1 MLKSGKLLYFA
12 SYLHLSRGPH
22 TTVSTTSLALPT
34 EQTLRISHLTERT
47 KEFMGKSKMADRTDE
62 DEVKGQ
68 FLFCSVCRLNHDK
81 GRKHI
86 YSKKHKALLS
96 KLLTKFG
103 KKVRVSWKR
112 DTVCHVSRLLGVMII
127 DEKPSLWMF
136 FPLDRDKLV
145 KINDCFMCVFFV
157 RLMRQGSF

>member
-1 MLKSGKLLYFA
+1 
-12 SYLHLSRGPH
+12 
-22 TTVSTTSLALPT
+22 
-34 EQTLRISHLTERT
+34 
-47 KEFMGKSKMADRTDE
+47 MADCADE

-112 DTVCHVSRLLGVMII
+112 DTVCHVCRVLGVMII
-127 DEKPSLWMF
+127 DENLPYGCFFHWIERNLSKLRIVACVCSLS
-136 FPLDRDKLV
+136 
-145 KINDCFMCVFFV
+145 
-157 RLMRQGSF
+157 G

>member
-1 MLKSGKLLYFA
+1 
-12 SYLHLSRGPH
+12 
-22 TTVSTTSLALPT
+22 
-34 EQTLRISHLTERT
+34 
-47 KEFMGKSKMADRTDE
+47 MADRTDE

-103 KKVRVSWKR
+103 KKVRVSWRR
-112 DTVCHVSRLLGVMII
+112 DTVCHVCRVVGVMII

-136 FPLDRDKLV
+136 FPLDRGKLV
-145 KINDCFMCVFFV
+145 KINDCCMCVFFV

>member
-1 MLKSGKLLYFA
+1 
-12 SYLHLSRGPH
+12 
-22 TTVSTTSLALPT
+22 
-34 EQTLRISHLTERT
+34 
-47 KEFMGKSKMADRTDE
+47 MADRTDE

-103 KKVRVSWKR
+103 KKVRVSWKM
-112 DTVCHVSRLLGVMII
+112 DIILYVMFV
-127 DEKPSLWMF
+127 ESGASLIKTFLMDVF
-136 FPLDRDKLV
+136 VHLIK
-145 KINDCFMCVFFV
+145 MCA
-157 RLMRQGSF
+157 

>member
-1 MLKSGKLLYFA
+1 MA
-12 SYLHLSRGPH
+12 N
-22 TTVSTTSLALPT
+22 
-34 EQTLRISHLTERT
+34 RT
-47 KEFMGKSKMADRTDE
+47 GE

-112 DTVCHVSRLLGVMII
+112 DTVCHVCRLLGVMII

-136 FPLDRDKLV
+136 FHWIERNLSKLMIV
-145 KINDCFMCVFFV
+145 ACVCS
-157 RLMRQGSF
+157 LSG

>member
-1 MLKSGKLLYFA
+1 MLRFLLTL
-12 SYLHLSRGPH
+12 YLHARGPKGAQSAH
-22 TTVSTTSLALPT
+22 KRPTVSTPSLAFPT
-34 EQTLRISHLTERT
+34 EQSLRTN
-47 KEFMGKSKMADRTDE
+47 EFMGKSKMANRTGE

-112 DTVCHVSRLLGVMII
+112 DTVCHVCRLLGVMII

-136 FPLDRDKLV
+136 FHWIERNLTKLMIV
-145 KINDCFMCVFFV
+145 ACVCS
-157 RLMRQGSF
+157 LSG